1 MVQFIRQRK
10 IIIWGLIICLSLMSV
25 FVLQPF
31 LVSLTMGFTFAVA
44 LVPVKRFFIEKLRFR
59 THFAATTVSSLATF
73 FIIGPTCFVIYK
85 LISLVNQ
92 NSKLVLNTELV
103 ENRFFNLVYS
113 LTQQLGLKFS
123 KQSLL
128 GALEHVSSSTQDF
141 LLFIAKATIASIPD
155 TAVQL
160 IILFFTLF
168 VVLINYKRFTFQT
181 LDAVGIS
188 SQVIVR
194 MNQIIFEV
202 CRDVVFANIITGFV
216 QALMVTVGCVFLTDF
231 DPILIFVITFV
242 FSFIPV
248 IGAAPVAI
256 VLAIYQFSIQQPT
269 SAITL
274 LGVSVLVGVS
284 DNIVRAKLMGRTG
297 GENAFLNFLA
307 SIGGIYLWGVAGI
320 FTGPL
325 VVALTIRTV
334 PLLLEELKP
343 VAVFPNQPGK

>member
-1 MVQFIRQRK
+1 M
-10 IIIWGLIICLSLMSV
+10 
-25 FVLQPF
+25 
-31 LVSLTMGFTFAVA
+31 
-44 LVPVKRFFIEKLRFR
+44 
-59 THFAATTVSSLATF
+59 
-73 FIIGPTCFVIYK
+73 
-85 LISLVNQ
+85 
-92 NSKLVLNTELV
+92 
-103 ENRFFNLVYS
+103 
-113 LTQQLGLKFS
+113 
-123 KQSLL
+123 
-128 GALEHVSSSTQDF
+128 
-141 LLFIAKATIASIPD
+141 
-155 TAVQL
+155 QL

-168 VVLINYKRFTFQT
+168 VVLINYKRFTFQA

-188 SQVIVR
+188 SEVIAR

-216 QALMVTVGCVFLTDF
+216 QSVMVTLGCIFLTDF

-274 LGVSVLVGVS
+274 LALSILVGVS
-284 DNIVRAKLMGRTG
+284 DNILRAKLMGRKG

-334 PLLLEELKP
+334 PLLWEELKP